1 MKKISVKTCIFCLV
15 MLASS
20 GINAQIPRYLSYEGY
35 LTDLDYNPANSK
47 ISVTFRL
54 YANPEPV
61 QNETVLW
68 QENFTDVDVKDGIFS
83 VILGK
88 TTPLPDSSVFKAPL
102 YLGITINS
110 DEELK
115 PRQEIVSVPYSLAS
129 DFSFEADQCINAE
142 KISGK
147 SIDQLT
153 AIDLECS
160 GCVGIE
166 DVSFFYAGSKTKGG
180 KADDSDLLD
189 GIDSVDFAMK
199 NHNHEGK
206 DITNAVSEALLA
218 DDLQCSGCVSFS
230 EISPMSCKTGSVIKM
245 NDSSGWICSDDIAG
259 TVIDAG
265 SEINYIPKIT
275 SSSTIGS
282 SVIYENNGNIGIGMT
297 TPGSMLDVLGTAS
310 IGSYVNSGEDIYGL
324 WVPVAF
330 EDIDTCDNDVAAE
343 YICPENLE
351 TECIDLRTVS
361 EVSSKRTVS
370 CKVQRGG
377 ININADGN
385 TGIGQ
390 INPSAKLDVLSSESI
405 MAIFR
410 GSPDLLGYSLMQIIN
425 TGSSVQNWALAV
437 KDNGSFAIHQTGQ
450 EDRITVMNGGNVGIG
465 TSAPSAKLDV
475 NGSIQAPNICLNGDC
490 RSSWNMGV
498 AYIEAT
504 SGGFNI
510 PQDGNYLILAK
521 ADRSCGDGNY
531 LASLF
536 IDGNV
541 VDQAFIGD
549 YVSEG
554 GSGGAPDQAQF
565 IAVRGLTAG
574 GHTFSMSEV
583 SDRAR
588 FVVLSY

>member
-1 MKKISVKTCIFCLV
+1 
-15 MLASS
+15 
-20 GINAQIPRYLSYEGY
+20 
-35 LTDLDYNPANSK
+35 
-47 ISVTFRL
+47 
-54 YANPEPV
+54 
-61 QNETVLW
+61 
-68 QENFTDVDVKDGIFS
+68 

-282 SVIYENNGNIGIGMT
+282 SVIYQSSGNIGIGMT

-324 WVPVAF
+324 WTLI
-330 EDIDTCDNDVAAE
+330 EIGDKDNCNGDNE
-343 YICPENLE
+343 KEFNCPESLVK
-351 TECIDLRTVS
+351 ECLDLRTVS
-361 EVSSKRTVS
+361 EPAPVSEKRAVN
-370 CKVQRGG
+370 CKTSRNGFNVDVAG
-377 ININADGN
+377 NA
-385 TGIGQ
+385 GIGQ

-410 GSPDLLGYSLMQIIN
+410 GSPDLLGYSLLQIIN

-437 KDNGSFAIHQTGQ
+437 KDNGSFSIHQTGQ
-450 EDRITVMNGGNVGIG
+450 EDRITVLNGGNVGIG
-465 TSAPSAKLDV
+465 TTAPISKLEVAGTIHSTVSGFKFPDNSVQMSAPVIDLYKIHVETNSQTIIADNACKSNGYNGVWAAMDL
-475 NGSIQAPNICLNGDC
+475 NGSEDVIC
-490 RSSWNMGV
+490 
-498 AYIEAT
+498 YKAT
-504 SGGFNI
+504 SGI
-510 PQDGNYLILAK
+510 TIRINY
-521 ADRSCGDGNY
+521 
-531 LASLF
+531 
-536 IDGNV
+536 
-541 VDQAFIGD
+541 
-549 YVSEG
+549 
-554 GSGGAPDQAQF
+554 
-565 IAVRGLTAG
+565 
-574 GHTFSMSEV
+574 
-583 SDRAR
+583 
-588 FVVLSY
+588 